1 MHLSGIIALLVI
13 GLVVVFLVS
22 VRVEVAKQRRAVE
35 TARARLAAAKVRRR
49 AEGVPVEVVLQ
60 TGSSMTHIARKSIC
74 ALAED
79 GLYCLSEDGRW
90 GARVPFGNRAP
101 GIGDVALAA
110 APALIKGGKAVD
122 AILPAWLAA
131 GLASLPPDGV
141 LLQLQIGLSWLI
153 VVPDADEWCAAVTAA
168 MPGPGAAAT
177 T

>member
-1 MHLSGIIALLVI
+1 MHLSGIIVLVVI

-101 GIGDVALAA
+101 GIGEVALAA
-110 APALIKGGKAVD
+110 APALIQGGKAVD

-131 GLASLPPDGV
+131 GLASLPSVYGYGHHRDLHCIARRQRQMG
-141 LLQLQIGLSWLI
+141 IRGGYCLSEDPRW
-153 VVPDADEWCAAVTAA
+153 
-168 MPGPGAAAT
+168 GAAA
-177 T
+177 

>member
-1 MHLSGIIALLVI
+1 MSLSGIIALLVI
-13 GLVVVFLVS
+13 GLIVVFLVS

-60 TGSSMTHIARKSIC
+60 TGSAMTHIARKSIC

-79 GLYCLSEDGRW
+79 GLYCLSGDG
-90 GARVPFGNRAP
+90 
-101 GIGDVALAA
+101 ALAA
-110 APALIKGGKAVD
+110 APVLIKGGKAVD
-122 AILPAWLAA
+122 TILPAWLAA

-153 VVPDADEWCAAVTAA
+153 AVPDADEWFAALTASL
-168 MPGPGAAAT
+168 PGARAAAT